1 MLNWTLLIKSS
12 VVCYCILCFLHWSS
26 TKRQL
31 CGFVSG
37 PKQRRTAES
46 FTCASVIHLALLVTA
61 FDIVIAGRRANVKSN
76 RSLLRTSRISEA
88 DGSAWTYGSSYAT
101 YRSSNVGS
109 SDQVLRKLTSSCLTS
124 QPKRTAYLVS
134 SSYLSN

>member
-1 MLNWTLLIKSS
+1 MVS
-12 VVCYCILCFLHWSS
+12 VVQVVSFAIAFCAFCIGHQRNDSCAAL
-26 TKRQL
+26 
-31 CGFVSG
+31 
-37 PKQRRTAES
+37 PKQQRTAES

-88 DGSAWTYGSSYAT
+88 DGLAWTYGSSYAT
-101 YRSSNVGS
+101 YRSPNAGS

-134 SSYLSN
+134 LSYLSN

>member
-1 MLNWTLLIKSS
+1 MNDQFETNNDHYRKCLAWSKVPFAIAFCAFCVGHQRNDSCAAL
-12 VVCYCILCFLHWSS
+12 FQRLHNFHLGVDQRHMATSFF
-26 TKRQL
+26 R
-31 CGFVSG
+31 
-37 PKQRRTAES
+37 PKQQRTAES

-101 YRSSNVGS
+101 YRSSSAGF
-109 SDQVLRKLTSSCLTS
+109 Q
-124 QPKRTAYLVS
+124 
-134 SSYLSN
+134 

>member
-1 MLNWTLLIKSS
+1 MLKWTLLIKRCLAWSKVS
-12 VVCYCILCFLHWSS
+12 FAIAFCAFCVVIKETTAVRLCFSVCIIFILKWISDTWPHLFF
-26 TKRQL
+26 R
-31 CGFVSG
+31 
-37 PKQRRTAES
+37 PKQQRTAES

-101 YRSSNVGS
+101 YRSSSAGF
-109 SDQVLRKLTSSCLTS
+109 Q
-124 QPKRTAYLVS
+124 
-134 SSYLSN
+134 